1 MIYSE
6 SCSDTE
12 ILNDLEGSNRVFL
25 LGCPACA
32 NACLYL
38 QKALEDSAMFTLT
51 PTGYKAVSMI
61 DEVGRLKQLFGGKG
75 MAVDYWVAKY
85 PTVAL
90 CVLDEHARKKIAI
103 KCQGF
108 DTLVTLSCDAG
119 TKSVQSVLP
128 GKRVIGAM
136 QAKGILTAK
145 LKSKMRFAKLSI
157 DKSTV
162 EILRFTLDAS

>member
-6 SCSDTE
+6 SRSDTE
-12 ILNDLEGSNRVFL
+12 LLNDLEEANRVFL

-38 QKALEDSAMFTLT
+38 QNASEDTAMFTLT

-61 DEVGRLKQLFGGKG
+61 DEVGRLKQLLYGKG
-75 MAVDYWVAKY
+75 LDVDSWVAKY

-90 CVLDEHARKKIAI
+90 CVLDEHARKKIVV

-108 DTLVTLSCDAG
+108 DTIVTLSCDAG

-162 EILRFTLDAS
+162 DILRFSLDP